1 VKNSIISFVF
11 CVILFSCNRKSED
24 IAFRTDYYEKLNSIE
39 KYYQFINSGEL
50 IVDEQWFRKA
60 DTFYLYESY
69 FKYLTNC
76 DFHYIQVEGL
86 PIYLTSNELCKDIK
100 YLKLWYKNNK
110 YSMTKKEADSIVLS
124 KIHTK

>member
-1 VKNSIISFVF
+1 MTHVF